1 MLPVSTIIIH
11 IKWKEFMNSPAERL
25 DSLILKLEKSAG
37 QPVHSVVCDF
47 EEAVILSITIGRNED
62 SLRLIQE
69 YSAYFLDPV
78 PFEIRFFCVFQRSV
92 LTWRSGDLQSAEEL
106 VKEAMKIAED
116 NGSLQ
121 SAARSSMALGV
132 LSVQKSKFSEA
143 LVLMKKAEAGLRV
156 DGGYLLARCLN
167 WLGQVCFSLD
177 LFQESWNYYT
187 EALELNEEL
196 SLVKDQAYVFS
207 NMGLLCQRIGLYKQ
221 AEESFR
227 NSMKIQEESG
237 NNYGFADSLA
247 NLGLL
252 LAEKKRLYREAA
264 PILEKAYKMHLENKA
279 ISKAGLVLVNYALTI
294 FRLGDKEKAGS
305 LFDQAEQLVFS
316 RESWVEKIEYCVVRA
331 EFCLESGNV
340 EKAEKL
346 IVKGRDIERANVSN
360 SYGQGFS
367 FIYAKI
373 LVEKG
378 NYELAYSELQK
389 AMEEEKKLDAL
400 KSSAMESVIDAL
412 TETARAKKELVR
424 VEEEARQLEQKNTS
438 LLLSRERFRG
448 LVNSMTN
455 IGVLAVDSQEVVTF
469 WNDTCEKLYGYE
481 SSEAC
486 GRKLFELII
495 PEHLDEW
502 ITGFIRARKKEKEF
516 DVNLRAKDGS
526 VKSVRLSLVPFKEN
540 ETFIIQVDLTS
551 QRYAENQRS
560 LVEAQ
565 MRRTQ
570 KLEALGT
577 LAGGIAHDFNNLLQG
592 ILGNAA
598 MLCKTLDR
606 DSSQLIKAE
615 RIQSAAERS
624 ADLCTQMLDYAGVK
638 PVNHQLMDINH
649 VIRDISVLMETS
661 LPKDVKLVMD
671 LSNRVTP
678 VIGDGSQMR
687 QVIMNLVLNGAESI
701 KGSGQVNISTDFV
714 YRKREQFRDNLLE
727 ESPDD
732 GDFLLLK
739 VKDNGAGIDAE
750 SLTRIFDPF
759 YSTKQTGRGLGL
771 AAVLGIVRG
780 HSGAIMVQSRPDIG
794 TEFSVYLHSAR
805 EDELIEIIENPV
817 ETSEEHAGKR
827 ILIVD
832 DEEIVRETIHA
843 ILSSMGF
850 NVVAVPGGAEALA
863 MLAKGDIPDLMM
875 LDLTMPGLSGAEVF
889 RRLRGLK
896 MVFPVLVVS
905 GYSKDKLSSL
915 FPEERPSGFL
925 QKPFSPEALIV
936 ALNEIFNRV

>member
-1 MLPVSTIIIH
+1 MA
-11 IKWKEFMNSPAERL
+11 SPTERL
-25 DSLILKLEKSAG
+25 DLLILNLEKSAG
-37 QPVHSVVCDF
+37 RPVHDVVCDF
-47 EEAVILSITIGRNED
+47 EEAVILSITIGRTDD

-69 YSAYFLDPV
+69 YSNYFHDPV
-78 PFEIRFFCVFQRSV
+78 PLDIRFFCTFQRSV
-92 LTWRSGDLQSAEEL
+92 VAWRSGDLQFAERSI
-106 VKEAMKIAED
+106 KESMKIAED

-132 LSVQKSKFSEA
+132 LSVEKSKFSEA
-143 LVLMKKAEAGLRV
+143 LVFMKKAESVFRV

-167 WLGQVCFSLD
+167 WLGQICFSLD

-196 SLVKDQAYVFS
+196 SLITDQAYVFS

-221 AEESFR
+221 AERSFR

-252 LAEKKRLYREAA
+252 LAEKKGLYQEAA

-294 FRLGDKEKAGS
+294 SRLGDKEKAEL
-305 LFDQAEQLVFS
+305 LFDKAEQLVFS

-331 EFCLESGNV
+331 EFYLESGNV
-340 EKAEKL
+340 GKAEKL
-346 IVKGRDIERANVSN
+346 ITMGRNIESVNVSN
-360 SYGQGFS
+360 SYGQGFN
-367 FIYAKI
+367 FIYARI

-412 TETARAKKELVR
+412 TETARAKKELIR
-424 VEEEARQLEQKNTS
+424 VEEEARLLEQKNTS
-438 LLLSRERFRG
+438 LLLSEERFRG

-455 IGVLAVDSQEVVTF
+455 IGVLAVDSQGVVTF
-469 WNDTCEKLYGYE
+469 WNNTCEKLYGYE
-481 SSEAC
+481 SSEAY
-486 GRKLFELII
+486 GTKLSELIV
-495 PEHLDEW
+495 PEHLHEW
-502 ITGFIRARKKEKEF
+502 ISSFIRTRKIDKEF
-516 DVNLRAKDGS
+516 DVNLRAKNGS
-526 VKSVRLSLVPFKEN
+526 LKSVLLSLVPFKED

-551 QRYAENQRS
+551 QRFAENQRT
-560 LVEAQ
+560 LIEAQ

-598 MLCKTLDR
+598 MLCNTLNK

-638 PVNHQLMDINH
+638 PVRHQLMDINH

-661 LPKDVKLVMD
+661 LPKDVELVMD
-671 LSNRVTP
+671 LSNRVPP
-678 VIGDGSQMR
+678 VIGDHSQMR
-687 QVIMNLVLNGAESI
+687 QVVMNLVLNGAESI
-701 KGSGQVNISTDFV
+701 EGSGHVSISTDFV

-739 VKDNGAGIDAE
+739 VRDTGAGIDAE
-750 SLTRIFDPF
+750 TLTRIFDPF

-771 AAVLGIVRG
+771 AAVLGIIRG
-780 HSGAIMVQSRPDIG
+780 HSGAIMVHSKPDIG
-794 TEFSVYLHSAR
+794 SEFCVYLHAAR
-805 EDELIEIIENPV
+805 EDELV
-817 ETSEEHAGKR
+817 ETVNNPPEAIEDHTGKR
-827 ILIVD
+827 ILVVD

-850 NVVAVPGGAEALA
+850 EVVAVPGGAEALS
-863 MLAKGDIPDLMM
+863 MLEEGKIPDLMM

-889 RRLRGLK
+889 RKLRG
-896 MVFPVLVVS
+896 MEMDFPVLVVS

-915 FPEERPSGFL
+915 FPGDGPNGFL
-925 QKPFSPEALIV
+925 QKPFSPEALIRV
-936 ALNEIFNRV
+936 LNEIFSRT

>member
-1 MLPVSTIIIH
+1 
-11 IKWKEFMNSPAERL
+11 MNSPTERL

-37 QPVHSVVCDF
+37 QPVHDVVCDF

-69 YSAYFLDPV
+69 YSNYFLDPV

-92 LTWRSGDLQSAEEL
+92 VAWRSGDLQFAERSI
-106 VKEAMKIAED
+106 KESMRIAED

-132 LSVQKSKFSEA
+132 LSVEKSQFGEA
-143 LVLMKKAEAGLRV
+143 LALMKKAEAGLRV

-167 WLGQVCFSLD
+167 WLGQICFSLD

-187 EALELNEEL
+187 EALELNEKL
-196 SLVKDQAYVFS
+196 SLVTDQAYVFS

-252 LAEKKRLYREAA
+252 LAEKKGLYQEAA
-264 PILEKAYKMHLENKA
+264 PILEKAYKMHLGNKA

-294 FRLGDKEKAGS
+294 FRLGDKKKAS
-305 LFDQAEQLVFS
+305 DLFDQAEELVFS
-316 RESWVEKIEYCVVRA
+316 QESWVEKIEYCVVRA

-346 IVKGRDIERANVSN
+346 ITRGRDIESTNISN

-367 FIYAKI
+367 FIYARV

-378 NYELAYSELQK
+378 NYKLAYSELQK

-412 TETARAKKELVR
+412 TETARAKKELAR

-438 LLLSRERFRG
+438 LLLSEERFRG

-481 SSEAC
+481 STEAC
-486 GRKLFELII
+486 GRKLSELII

-502 ITGFIRARKKEKEF
+502 ITDFIRTRTDDKEF
-516 DVNLRAKDGS
+516 DVNLRAKNGS
-526 VKSVRLSLVPFKEN
+526 LKSVLISLVPFKKD
-540 ETFIIQVDLTS
+540 ETFIIQVDRTS
-551 QRYAENQRS
+551 QRYVENQRS
-560 LVEAQ
+560 LIEAQ

-598 MLCKTLDR
+598 MLCKTLDG

-624 ADLCTQMLDYAGVK
+624 ADLCTQMLDYAGVQ
-638 PVNHQLMDINH
+638 PVSHQLMDINH
-649 VIRDISVLMETS
+649 VIKDISVLMETS
-661 LPKDVKLVMD
+661 LPKDVELVMD
-671 LSNRVTP
+671 LSNRVPP
-678 VIGDGSQMR
+678 VTGDGSQMR

-701 KGSGQVNISTDFV
+701 NGSGQVHISTDFV

-739 VKDNGAGIDAE
+739 IKDNGTGIDAE
-750 SLTRIFDPF
+750 TLTRIFDPF

-780 HSGAIMVQSRPDIG
+780 HSGAIMVNSKPDIG
-794 TEFSVYLHSAR
+794 TEFFVYLHAVR
-805 EDELIEIIENPV
+805 EDELVKTVKDQPEAA
-817 ETSEEHAGKR
+817 EEHAGKK
-827 ILIVD
+827 ILVVD

-843 ILSSMGF
+843 ILSAMGF
-850 NVVAVPGGAEALA
+850 EVVAAPGGAEALA
-863 MLAKGDIPDLMM
+863 ILEKGEIPDLMM
-875 LDLTMPGLSGAEVF
+875 LDLTMPGLNGAEVF
-889 RRLRGLK
+889 RKLRG
-896 MVFPVLVVS
+896 MEMEFPVLVVS

-915 FPEERPSGFL
+915 FPEKGPSGFL
-925 QKPFSPEALIV
+925 QKPFSPETLIGV
-936 ALNEIFNRV
+936 LNEIFSRT